1 MYQRVNRLKMEKR
14 EEEHKAQREP
24 QENSTPMVISQATV
38 MPTSYP
44 GQYYQRKRYRRTAEE
59 IERRFRCPVENCNK
73 AYGCEGSLNQ
83 HIKIKHPEIYGHHGK
98 IMGEE
103 MRFKDDDDSSD

>member
-1 MYQRVNRLKMEKR
+1 MQKS
-14 EEEHKAQREP
+14 EEEYKAQKEP
-24 QENSTPMVISQATV
+24 QEAPAPPVTAAPNYS
-38 MPTSYP
+38 

-83 HIKIKHPEIYGHHGK
+83 HIKIKHPELYGSQGK
-98 IMGEE
+98 IMAESLRSKEE
-103 MRFKDDDDSSD
+103 DSSEQ